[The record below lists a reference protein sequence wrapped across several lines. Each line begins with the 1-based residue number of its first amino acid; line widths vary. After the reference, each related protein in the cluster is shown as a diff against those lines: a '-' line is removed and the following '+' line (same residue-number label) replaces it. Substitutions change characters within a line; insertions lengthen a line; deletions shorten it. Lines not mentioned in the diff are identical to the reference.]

1 MLYVVYRYID
11 HRHIGPIGATNMSTS
26 PTTFAQK
33 LLTRSTLIA
42 VIVLAALGA
51 LAALIYGMLAHS
63 ALTTSVT
70 EIEVSIQ
77 GPVEL
82 SPDLSLP
89 EDAQAQYS
97 TVWLGVPAGDTPAL
111 PLMNL
116 ATLLPYIVG
125 GLTCLMILALAIQL
139 LRKQSF
145 GIASGIAM
153 IALAI
158 LAIGTGFA
166 VPALNAQAE
175 VVFVEHLGLPTSGE
189 MAEVWVSPAAPHWS
203 FSDWPMIL
211 LGLLTALGG
220 WLIFRARQLRL
231 DLEGTI

>member
-1 MLYVVYRYID
+1 
-11 HRHIGPIGATNMSTS
+11 MSTS

-42 VIVLAALGA
+42 MIVFAALGA

-139 LRKQSF
+139 LRKKPF

-189 MAEVWVSPAAPHWS
+189 MAEVWVSPTAPHWS